1 MEQEASKNS
10 HPISSINLSFPENR
24 VVPPVCPVPAPS
36 AWLWGWGGRPAFEQ
50 GHIPGGVAPPHSAP
64 REGPPVVPPGPP
76 QPPLKCCC
84 YTTAMNSGM
93 SLVIYG
99 VTLSLRKW
107 HCQASRA
114 WIRLACFSI
123 DPFSPAQN
131 KASRPH
137 DVLLTGRLLRAVK
150 FKGRKYRERLRIIL
164 QSSHRHFKT
173 HQMIWP
179 CSLLIRSFLEI
190 SWSLLRLT
198 FCLLSLLP
206 WLFPSSVHFLHEINE
221 ESYRL
226 RFQRTYDSWV
236 MSIFFLWGSF
246 WMALF
251 QQKKQKVKMYGKY

>member
-1 MEQEASKNS
+1 MEQEAGKNS

-36 AWLWGWGGRPAFEQ
+36 AWWWGWGGRPACEQ

-64 REGPPVVPPGPP
+64 REGPPVVPPGP

-99 VTLSLRKW
+99 VTLSLHKW

-123 DPFSPAQN
+123 DPFSLAQN

-164 QSSHRHFKT
+164 QSSHRLFKT
-173 HQMIWP
+173 HQTIWP

-190 SWSLLRLT
+190 SWSLLRL
-198 FCLLSLLP
+198 FV
-206 WLFPSSVHFLHEINE
+206 SSH
-221 ESYRL
+221 SYL
-226 RFQRTYDSWV
+226 D
-236 MSIFFLWGSF
+236 FFLLQFISF
-246 WMALF
+246 MR
-251 QQKKQKVKMYGKY
+251 